1 MNSWR
6 LKIRFWGVRGSLP
19 TPLREN
25 LGFGGNTACVQ
36 IESATG
42 ETLIFDAGSGIRE
55 LGDCMIRESGNKP
68 LDIHLFM
75 SHFHW
80 DHVLGLPFFAPIFDP
95 KNVVTINSSP
105 YSAPLKPAMRGV
117 LSAPYFPVEFDA
129 LPSHVSLREVPPSGR
144 HVGSTKVTPFPVG
157 HPQGACGYRVEAA
170 GAAAIYV
177 PDREPGNQELDRV
190 ILDYCQGADV
200 LIHDGQYTPEEYRA
214 HQGWGHGD
222 WKEAARVAGAAQVKR
237 LILFHHDPAHSDEV
251 VSGIV
256 EQTRS
261 LFPSTEAA
269 REGWTIE
276 V

>member
-1 MNSWR
+1 MSSWR
-6 LKIRFWGVRGSLP
+6 LKIKFWGVRGSIP

-36 IESATG
+36 MESAAG
-42 ETLIFDAGSGIRE
+42 DAFIFDAGSGIRD
-55 LGDCMIRESGNKP
+55 LGNCMIGEAAGKP
-68 LDIHLFM
+68 LDVHLFI

-80 DHVLGLPFFAPIFDP
+80 DHVLGLPFFAPIFNP
-95 KNVVTINSSP
+95 KNKVTIYSSP

-117 LSAPYFPVEFDA
+117 LAGPYFPVDFES
-129 LPSHVSLREVPPSGR
+129 LSSHVSLVEVPPGGIQ
-144 HVGSTKVTPFPVG
+144 VGSTKVTPFPVG

-177 PDREPGNQELDRV
+177 PDREPGNQELDQV
-190 ILDYCQGADV
+190 ILDHCQGADV
-200 LIHDGQYTPEEYRA
+200 LIHDGQYTPEEYLT
-214 HQGWGHGD
+214 HLGWGHGD
-222 WKEAARVAGAAQVKR
+222 WKEAARVARAAHVKH
-237 LILFHHDPAHSDEV
+237 LILFHHDPTHSDRV

-256 EQTRS
+256 EQTKS